1 LNNNRSLYLSARF
14 ITYLVDFLLDQGIDP
29 KNYIDGYDL
38 EQTTHELSFPLD
50 VEYISI
56 LFESMSKKLS
66 NPCLGF
72 DLANTFHYENSSIIV
87 KAMLS
92 SRSVHDFFN
101 TVVKY
106 DKYIDSALELN
117 FSFNT
122 TEACFDIEVFAPKNV
137 DTIQIT
143 LYLISFILLTLKK
156 ITRIDIPLTRIDFVN
171 KAVADII
178 SDKLTF
184 KDVEINY
191 HCARNK
197 LFFNSD
203 FLKNKLYSSNS
214 LLHEILSSALDH
226 HFSSK
231 NTYMNIIDV
240 VRREILMQ
248 NYHSIADISSVSRGL
263 NITERTLHRR
273 LAEHD
278 MTFKKL
284 KQQTILER
292 SMYYLSN
299 TQMTIGEISYEVGYS
314 ETSAFCRA
322 FKRFYQKSPQD
333 FRIDTSEL
341 QQP

>member
-1 LNNNRSLYLSARF
+1 MNNQSLYLSARF
-14 ITYLVDFLLDQGIDP
+14 ITYLVDFLLDQGLDP
-29 KNYIDGYDL
+29 TEHIDGYNL
-38 EQTTHELSFPLD
+38 EQTTHELSAPLD
-50 VEYISI
+50 IEYIST
-56 LFESMSKKLS
+56 LFEDVSNKLL
-66 NPCLGF
+66 NPYLGF
-72 DLANTFHYENSSIIV
+72 DIANKFHYENSSIIV
-87 KAMLS
+87 KSMLS
-92 SRSVHDFFN
+92 SKNVHDFFN

-106 DKYIDSALELN
+106 DKYIDSAIEVN

-137 DTIQIT
+137 ETIQIT
-143 LYLISFILLTLKK
+143 LYLISFVILTLKK
-156 ITRIDIPLTRIDFVN
+156 VTRSDMPLTRMDFVN
-171 KAVADII
+171 KAIADVI
-178 SDKLTF
+178 SEKLTF
-184 KDVEINY
+184 KDIDINY

-214 LLHEILSSALDH
+214 LLHDILNSALEH

-231 NTYMNIIDV
+231 NTHMNIIDV

-248 NYHSIADISSVSRGL
+248 NYHSTADISSVSKGL

-284 KQQTILER
+284 KQRTIIER

-322 FKRFYQKSPQD
+322 FKRFCQKSPQD
-333 FRIDTSEL
+333 FRTDTTRK
-341 QQP
+341 